1 MTPIQ
6 QLESLAQ
13 SVDRA
18 AHDLNNVCTSL
29 LGFAELAQDALAA
42 GSLEHGYLT
51 EVSDSGRC
59 AIALAKRLRQ
69 IAADLRS
76 LEVA

>member
-1 MTPIQ
+1 MTQLQ
-6 QLESLAQ
+6 QIESLAL

-29 LGFAELAQDALAA
+29 LGFAELAQDALRA

-51 EVSDSGRC
+51 EVSDSGRS
-59 AIALAKRLRQ
+59 AIVLASRLRQ

-76 LEVA
+76 LRGA